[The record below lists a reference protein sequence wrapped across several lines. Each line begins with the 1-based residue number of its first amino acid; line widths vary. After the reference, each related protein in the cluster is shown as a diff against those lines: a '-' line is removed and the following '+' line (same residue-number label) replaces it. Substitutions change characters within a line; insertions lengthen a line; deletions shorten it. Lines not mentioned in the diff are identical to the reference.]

1 MRARVAVRGASL
13 PSLVTPRVT
22 VVIPVFNGE
31 AFVAA
36 AIESALAQTVR
47 DIEVVVVDDG
57 SVDRTAEIVAAQAEA
72 DARVVVV
79 QQPNRGLS
87 AARNAGIRRASA
99 PSIAFLDADDR
110 WLPEK
115 LERQLPLL
123 GPRTV
128 VYADAHRVGPND
140 ELMGRISEYL
150 SIDDASFERLLDGN
164 VVPVLT
170 AVIGAD
176 LLREVSGFDER
187 LRSAEDWHLWLR
199 LAAAGAIFEYVPEPL
214 AVYQI
219 RPGALSSDP
228 VWMATWRLEA
238 LRLLSNELDPALSPS
253 LGARARLERHLLAG
267 ELRKAARREPS
278 RRRSARLTL
287 RSLRVDPRGIPG
299 LVRRAVRQL
308 RGS

>member
-1 MRARVAVRGASL
+1 
-13 PSLVTPRVT
+13 VT

-36 AIESALAQTVR
+36 AIDSALSQTVR

-57 SVDRTAEIVAAQAEA
+57 SADRTAEIIFARAEA

-87 AARNAGIRRASA
+87 AARNTGIRRASA

-140 ELMGRISEYL
+140 EPMGRVSEHL
-150 SIDDASFERLLDGN
+150 RIDEASFERLLDEN

-170 AVIGAD
+170 ALIQAD

-199 LAAAGAIFEYVPEPL
+199 LAAAGTSFQYVPEAL

-219 RPGALSSDP
+219 RPGALSSDS
-228 VWMATWRLEA
+228 VWMSSWRLEA
-238 LRLLSNELDPALSPS
+238 LRLLSHQLDES
-253 LGARARLERHLLAG
+253 LKPGLAERVRRERFYLAG
-267 ELRKAARREPS
+267 ELRKAARRESS
-278 RRRSARLTL
+278 RRRSMQLTA
-287 RSLRVDPRGIPG
+287 RSLRADPRGIPG
-299 LVRRAVRQL
+299 IVGRAVR
-308 RGS
+308 RFRSS

>member
-1 MRARVAVRGASL
+1 MRARVAACGASL
-13 PSLVTPRVT
+13 PSPVTPRVT

-36 AIESALAQTVR
+36 AIDSALAQTVP

-57 SVDRTAEIVAAQAEA
+57 SVDRTAEIVSAQAEA
-72 DARVVVV
+72 DARVIVI

-87 AARNAGIRRASA
+87 AARNAGIRRAGA

-140 ELMGRISEYL
+140 EAMGRISEHL
-150 SIDDASFERLLDGN
+150 KIDDASFERLLDGN

-199 LAAAGAIFEYVPEPL
+199 LAAAGASFQYVPEAL

-238 LRLLSNELDPALSPS
+238 LRLLSRQLDGDLKPS
-253 LGARARLERHLLAG
+253 LDERRRLERFLLAG

-278 RRRSARLTL
+278 RPRSGWLTM
-287 RSLRVDPRGIPG
+287 RSLRADPLGIPG
-299 LVRRAVRQL
+299 LVGRALRQL
-308 RGS
+308 RSS